1 MSEPKRPLKPSQ
13 LGALYPQ
20 AKSYDELRA
29 ERISTQKI
37 RDSWLPKYPK
47 LLITVIILS
56 LGITF
61 WGILEFILPS
71 VPTNPMFAVP
81 MGTLLGLAWI
91 YALIGSLYKI
101 RKLLN
106 QIALSSDDQ
115 SGADVSHG
123 RR

>member
-1 MSEPKRPLKPSQ
+1 MSEPKHPLKPSE
-13 LGALYPQ
+13 LGTLYPQ

-29 ERISTQKI
+29 DRVATQKL
-37 RDSWLPKYPK
+37 RDSWLPKHPK
-47 LLITVIILS
+47 LLIAVLIVA

-61 WGILEFILPS
+61 WGILEFILPII
-71 VPTNPMFAVP
+71 PTNPMFAVP
-81 MGTLLGLAWI
+81 MGILLGLAWI
-91 YALIGSLYKI
+91 YALLGSLYKI

-115 SGADVSHG
+115 SGGDVSHG

>member
-1 MSEPKRPLKPSQ
+1 MSEPKRPLKPSE
-13 LGALYPQ
+13 LGTLYPQ

-29 ERISTQKI
+29 DRAATQKL
-37 RDSWLPKYPK
+37 RDSWLPKHPK
-47 LLITVIILS
+47 LLITIIILS

-61 WGILEFILPS
+61 WGILEFILPR

-81 MGTLLGLAWI
+81 MGILLGLAWI
-91 YALIGSLYKI
+91 YALIGSLRKI

-115 SGADVSHG
+115 SGAGASHG
-123 RR
+123 RQ